1 MSVQAYSSCC
11 ALLELPEIV
20 YPFIWQ
26 CPSIDGHWLRGLCQ
40 RHGSASRTSG
50 SKGFAACTFHGV
62 SDFAEPF
69 RPKRRI
75 YVQGHRRRGMTKL
88 FLQGLYI
95 RAVRDR
101 YRRVGMTQRM
111 RGGMPLSSMPAFRT
125 ARLKTRLRHVR
136 TYNGPP
142 CSPRNT

>member
-111 RGGMPLSSMPAFRT
+111 RGGGCRYL
-125 ARLKTRLRHVR
+125 
-136 TYNGPP
+136 P
-142 CSPRNT
+142 CPHSEPRD